1 LQAFFRKEI
10 AIRRLGELRLE
21 VYVKRSYYN
30 HHARTI
36 QRAYRCHVHDLEV
49 ARAATVIQRRVRRYI
64 RARRA
69 TIVDRGVN
77 RLQALWRA
85 RRVRKYRSRKL
96 SAVVGRL
103 TVATRRARNDPKLRI
118 GFKTKHALEV
128 LQNSKSLAGIMDAV
142 KSLETSTRLS
152 QLCCVLFTEARAA
165 QILLDLIRSC
175 NRSIPHVELVQCILL
190 TLDNVSQHR
199 KLVQSFAECNS
210 AEIFLD
216 KMQMFRDKD
225 GIFCL
230 SVSLLERISESNP
243 MIEEFCAMHEHL
255 KRLKAL
261 HQLSLRR
268 VTPSMIPPKTN
279 RMKRREHFDR
289 NAAIKALG
297 AMTNKFDM
305 LNHSGKAVESQSRE
319 HFTFNDTRCD
329 SAHEKHRH

>member
-1 LQAFFRKEI
+1 MIFQINCVSREGTEIIQTIKRTTNPLLFPLFR
-10 AIRRLGELRLE
+10 
-21 VYVKRSYYN
+21 
-30 HHARTI
+30 
-36 QRAYRCHVHDLEV
+36 
-49 ARAATVIQRRVRRYI
+49 
-64 RARRA
+64 
-69 TIVDRGVN
+69 
-77 RLQALWRA
+77 
-85 RRVRKYRSRKL
+85 
-96 SAVVGRL
+96 
-103 TVATRRARNDPKLRI
+103 P
-118 GFKTKHALEV
+118 
-128 LQNSKSLAGIMDAV
+128 
-142 KSLETSTRLS
+142 
-152 QLCCVLFTEARAA
+152 
-165 QILLDLIRSC
+165 
-175 NRSIPHVELVQCILL
+175 
-190 TLDNVSQHR
+190 
-199 KLVQSFAECNS
+199 
-210 AEIFLD
+210 
-216 KMQMFRDKD
+216 MFRDKD